1 MASLY
6 AGTSGFAYPAWK
18 PEFYPADVAA
28 SRFLEHYAAR
38 LNCVEIN
45 YTFRRTPRALDP
57 RGLGAG
63 HAARL
68 RLRRQGA
75 PAHHA
80 RGAPAGRRRG
90 DGYFLTAL
98 EPLREAGK
106 LGPVLFQLPPY
117 LHLDLARLAAF
128 LELLPDWLRATIEFR
143 HDSWFT
149 DEVFDLL
156 RGHGVALCVAETE
169 KLTVPEV
176 VTADFVY
183 ERLRKPAY
191 SDDELAAIAAR
202 SRRLLAA
209 GLDVYLVFKHDETP
223 SGALEAEALLQGGLK
238 AAAPRSRRCRG
249 GSGSSSGRRP
259 RSVTQ
264 AIRPETRI
272 TMPATTS
279 EMVRPVRKAP

>member
-28 SRFLEHYAAR
+28 SRFLEHYAGR

-45 YTFRRTPRALDP
+45 YTFRRTPQRSTLEAWAQGTP
-57 RGLGAG
+57 PGFVFAVKAHQRIT
-63 HAARL
+63 HRARL
-68 RLRRQGA
+68 LDA
-75 PAHHA
+75 AEPTS
-80 RGAPAGRRRG
+80 
-90 DGYFLTAL
+90 YFLNAL

-117 LHLDLARLAAF
+117 LHLDVPRLGAF
-128 LELLPDWLRATIEFR
+128 LELLPDWLRATVEFR
-143 HDSWFT
+143 HDSWLT
-149 DEVFDLL
+149 DEVYDLL
-156 RGHGVALCVAETE
+156 RDHGVALCVAETE

-191 SDDELAAIAAR
+191 ADDELAAIAAR

-223 SGALEAEALLQGGLK
+223 SGALEAEALLK
-238 AAAPRSRRCRG
+238 AA
-249 GSGSSSGRRP
+249 
-259 RSVTQ
+259 
-264 AIRPETRI
+264 
-272 TMPATTS
+272 
-279 EMVRPVRKAP
+279 